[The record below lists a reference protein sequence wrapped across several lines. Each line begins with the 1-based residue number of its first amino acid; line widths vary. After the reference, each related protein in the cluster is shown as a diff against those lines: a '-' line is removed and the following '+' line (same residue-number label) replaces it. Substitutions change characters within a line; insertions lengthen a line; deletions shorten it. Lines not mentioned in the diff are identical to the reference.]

1 MTKEKEL
8 HRYYTGLRSKF
19 TGIIFFIAFVPL
31 MLLGGTTYYYY
42 STTVKEKIG
51 NELKL
56 ITKNRK
62 DTIDLFLNDRANSLS
77 VLAYTHSFDYLG
89 KKENLHNVFQ
99 LSKMICSGFQ
109 DMGII
114 NSDGKQ
120 VAYIGPYHLTGKQ
133 YSSAEW
139 FLEVMKKDVY
149 ISNVFLGFRKV
160 PHFIIAVK
168 RMEDGKPWILRVTL
182 DLNMINHFMSTAL
195 LGKSGGDAYILSRE
209 GTYQISGGDAYIL
222 SREGTYQISG
232 VDDDRI
238 LTKSDFKMPSVFRGI
253 KETEKRQKGKIVLF
267 ASTWLKNNDW
277 LMVIEQDLKHELGPV
292 VRVKNT
298 VLLIFFISSFII
310 IISTILI
317 TRRVF
322 ATLEKIDMEKLQ
334 LSEQLVRSDRL
345 AAIGRLASGI
355 AHEINNPLA
364 VIAEKAGWM
373 GDLLTEEDVKNSPNY
388 SELFKSTQDIKK
400 HVQRGKKVI
409 SRLMGFAR
417 KEDMAYQN
425 VDINSVLDET
435 HDFLNKK
442 AMFQNIALMKE
453 FQPDLPSIVTEG
465 AQLQQV
471 FINIVN
477 NAIDAIHKDGI
488 IRLITKG
495 RNGGVLV
502 SIADTGPGI
511 PEKMQKKIFDPFFTT
526 KPVGKGTGLGLSTSY
541 DIVEKLGGRLTVES
555 KVGKGTIFHI
565 ALPPTCL
572 QETEV

>member
-1 MTKEKEL
+1 MSNENEL
-8 HRYYTGLRSKF
+8 HRHYVRLRPKF
-19 TGIIFFIAFVPL
+19 MFIIFCIAFIPL
-31 MLLGGTTYYYY
+31 ILLGGTTYYYY
-42 STTVKEKIG
+42 SVTVKEKIR
-51 NELKL
+51 NELKSV
-56 ITKNRK
+56 TTNRK
-62 DTIDLFLNDRANSLS
+62 STIDLFLNDRANILS
-77 VLAYTHSFDYLG
+77 VLAYTHSFDYIE
-89 KKENLHNVFQ
+89 KKENLQNVFQ
-99 LSKMICSGFQ
+99 LSKMVCSAFQ

-114 NSDGKQ
+114 NSDGEQ

-139 FLEVMKKDVY
+139 FQEVMKKDVY

-168 RMEDGKPWILRVTL
+168 RMEDGKPWILRVTI
-182 DLNMINHFMSTAL
+182 DINKINRFMSTAL
-195 LGKSGGDAYILSRE
+195 LGKGGGDSYILSRE
-209 GTYQISGGDAYIL
+209 GVYQTGGV
-222 SREGTYQISG
+222 E
-232 VDDDRI
+232 DDRI

-253 KETEKRQKGKIVLF
+253 EETETRQNGKAVLC

-277 LMVIEQDLKHELGPV
+277 LMVIEQDLKHKLGPV
-292 VRVKNT
+292 VHVKNT
-298 VLLIFFISSFII
+298 VLLIFVISSFII
-310 IISTILI
+310 VISTILI
-317 TRRVF
+317 TKRVF
-322 ATLEKIDMEKLQ
+322 VRLEKIDMEKLQ

-345 AAIGRLASGI
+345 AAIGKLASGI

-364 VIAEKAGWM
+364 VISEKAGWM

-417 KEDMAYQN
+417 KEEMAHKN

-442 AMFQNIALMKE
+442 AMFRNIALMKE
-453 FQPDLPSIVTEG
+453 FQPDLPSIVTDG

-477 NAIDAIHKDGI
+477 NAIDAINKDGV
-488 IRLITKG
+488 IRLITKAQD
-495 RNGGVLV
+495 GGVIV
-502 SIADTGPGI
+502 SISDTGPGM
-511 PEKMQKKIFDPFFTT
+511 PEKIKKKIFDPFFTT
-526 KPVGKGTGLGLSTSY
+526 KLVGKGTGLGLSTSY
-541 DIVEKLGGRLTVES
+541 SIVEKLCGRLTVES
-555 KVGKGTIFHI
+555 EVDKGTTFHI
-565 ALPPTCL
+565 KLPPSCI

>member
-8 HRYYTGLRSKF
+8 HRYYIGLRSTF
-19 TGIIFFIAFVPL
+19 MGIIFFIAFIPL

-77 VLAYTHSFDYLG
+77 VLAYTHQFDYIG

-99 LSKMICSGFQ
+99 LSKRICSAFQ

-114 NSDGKQ
+114 NSDGEQ
-120 VAYIGPYHLTGKQ
+120 VAYIGPYQLTGKQ

-139 FLEVMKKDVY
+139 FQEVMKKDVY
-149 ISNVFLGFRKV
+149 ISNVFLGFRNV

-168 RMEDGKPWILRVTL
+168 RIEDGKPWILRVTI
-182 DLNMINHFMSTAL
+182 DINMINHFMSTAL
-195 LGKSGGDAYILSRE
+195 LGKSGGDAYILSLE
-209 GTYQISGGDAYIL
+209 GI
-222 SREGTYQISG
+222 YQISG

-238 LTKSDFKMPSVFRGI
+238 LTKSDFKIPSVFRGVQ
-253 KETEKRQKGKIVLF
+253 ETEKRQKGKAFLF

-277 LMVIEQDLKHELGPV
+277 LMVIEQDLKHELGPMV
-292 VRVKNT
+292 HVKNT
-298 VLLIFFISSFII
+298 VFLIFIISSLII

-322 ATLEKIDMEKLQ
+322 ATLEKIAKEKLQ

-417 KEDMAYQN
+417 KEDIAHKN
-425 VDINSVLDET
+425 VDINSILDET

-442 AMFQNIALMKE
+442 AMFQNIVLMKE
-453 FQPDLPSIVTEG
+453 YQPDLPSIVTDG

-477 NAIDAIHKDGI
+477 NAIDAINKDGV
-488 IRLITKG
+488 IRLITK
-495 RNGGVLV
+495 RQDGGVLV
-502 SIADTGPGI
+502 SIADTGPGMT
-511 PEKMQKKIFDPFFTT
+511 EKIQKKIFDPFFTT

-555 KVGKGTIFHI
+555 EVGKGTIFHI
-565 ALPPTCL
+565 TLPPSCIK
-572 QETEV
+572 ETEV

>member
-1 MTKEKEL
+1 MSNENEL
-8 HRYYTGLRSKF
+8 HRHYVRLRPKF
-19 TGIIFFIAFVPL
+19 MFIIFCIAFIPL
-31 MLLGGTTYYYY
+31 ILLGGTTYYYY
-42 STTVKEKIG
+42 SVTVKEKIR
-51 NELKL
+51 NELKSV
-56 ITKNRK
+56 TTNRK
-62 DTIDLFLNDRANSLS
+62 STIDLFLNDRANILS
-77 VLAYTHSFDYLG
+77 VLAYTHSFDYIE
-89 KKENLHNVFQ
+89 KKENLQNVFQ
-99 LSKMICSGFQ
+99 LSKMVCSAFQ

-114 NSDGKQ
+114 NSDGEQ

-139 FLEVMKKDVY
+139 FQEVMKKDVY

-168 RMEDGKPWILRVTL
+168 RMEDGKPWILRVTI
-182 DLNMINHFMSTAL
+182 DINKINYFMSTAL
-195 LGKSGGDAYILSRE
+195 LGKGGGDSYILSRE
-209 GTYQISGGDAYIL
+209 GVYQTGGV
-222 SREGTYQISG
+222 E
-232 VDDDRI
+232 DDRI

-253 KETEKRQKGKIVLF
+253 EETETRQNGKAVLC

-277 LMVIEQDLKHELGPV
+277 LMVIEQDLKHKLGPV
-292 VRVKNT
+292 VHVKNT
-298 VLLIFFISSFII
+298 VLLIFVISSFII
-310 IISTILI
+310 VISTILI
-317 TRRVF
+317 TKRVF
-322 ATLEKIDMEKLQ
+322 VRLEKIDMEKLQ

-345 AAIGRLASGI
+345 AAIGKLASGI

-364 VIAEKAGWM
+364 VISEKAGWM

-417 KEDMAYQN
+417 KEEMAYKN

-442 AMFQNIALMKE
+442 AMFRNIALMKE
-453 FQPDLPSIVTEG
+453 FQPDLPSIVTDG

-477 NAIDAIHKDGI
+477 NAIDAINKDGV
-488 IRLITKG
+488 IRLITKAQD
-495 RNGGVLV
+495 GGVIV
-502 SIADTGPGI
+502 SISDTGPGM
-511 PEKMQKKIFDPFFTT
+511 PEKIKKKIFDPFFTT
-526 KPVGKGTGLGLSTSY
+526 KLVGKGTGLGLSTSY
-541 DIVEKLGGRLTVES
+541 HIVEKLGGRLTVES
-555 KVGKGTIFHI
+555 EVGKGTIFHI
-565 ALPPTCL
+565 TLPPTCV

>member
-8 HRYYTGLRSKF
+8 HGYYTGLRTKF
-19 TGIIFFIAFVPL
+19 MVIIFFIAFIPL
-31 MLLGGTTYYYY
+31 ILLGGTTYYYY

-77 VLAYTHSFDYLG
+77 VLAYTHRFDYIE

-99 LSKMICSGFQ
+99 LSKMVCSAFQ

-114 NSDGKQ
+114 NSDGEQ
-120 VAYIGPYHLTGKQ
+120 VAYIGPYHLSGKQ

-139 FLEVMKKDVY
+139 FQEVMKKDVY

-168 RMEDGKPWILRVTL
+168 RMEDGKPWILRVTI
-182 DLNMINHFMSTAL
+182 DINKINHFMSTAL
-195 LGKSGGDAYILSRE
+195 LGKGGGDSYILSRE
-209 GTYQISGGDAYIL
+209 GVYQTGGV
-222 SREGTYQISG
+222 E
-232 VDDDRI
+232 DDRI
-238 LTKSDFKMPSVFRGI
+238 LTKSDFKIPSVFRGVE
-253 KETEKRQKGKIVLF
+253 ETEKRREDKAVLC

-292 VRVKNT
+292 VHVKNT
-298 VLLIFFISSFII
+298 VLLIFVISSFII
-310 IISTILI
+310 VISTILI
-317 TRRVF
+317 TKRVF
-322 ATLEKIDMEKLQ
+322 VRLEKIGMEKLH

-345 AAIGRLASGI
+345 AAIGKLASGI

-364 VIAEKAGWM
+364 VISEKAGWI

-388 SELFKSTQDIKK
+388 DELIQSTEDIKK
-400 HVQRGKKVI
+400 HVKRGKKVI

-417 KEDMAYQN
+417 KEGIEYQK

-435 HDFLNKK
+435 YDFLNKK
-442 AMFQNIALMKE
+442 AMFQNIAIMKE
-453 FQPDLPSIVTEG
+453 FQDDLPNIVTDG

-477 NAIDAIHKDGI
+477 NAIDAINKDGM
-488 IRLITKG
+488 IRLITKRQG
-495 RNGGVLV
+495 GGVLIT
-502 SIADTGPGI
+502 IADTGPGM
-511 PEKMQKKIFDPFFTT
+511 PEEVQKKIFDPFFTT
-526 KPVGKGTGLGLSTSY
+526 KQIGKGTGLGLSTSY
-541 DIVEKLGGRLTVES
+541 GIIEKLCGQLTVES
-555 KVGKGTIFHI
+555 EVGNGTTFYIT
-565 ALPPTCL
+565 LPPSCK
-572 QETEV
+572 Q

>member
-1 MTKEKEL
+1 MSNENEL
-8 HRYYTGLRSKF
+8 HRHYVRLRPKF
-19 TGIIFFIAFVPL
+19 MFIIFCIAFIPL
-31 MLLGGTTYYYY
+31 ILLGGTTYYYY
-42 STTVKEKIG
+42 SVTVKEKIR
-51 NELKL
+51 NELKSV
-56 ITKNRK
+56 TTNRK
-62 DTIDLFLNDRANSLS
+62 STIDLFLNDRANILS
-77 VLAYTHSFDYLG
+77 VLAYTHSFDYIE
-89 KKENLHNVFQ
+89 KKENLQNVFQ
-99 LSKMICSGFQ
+99 LSKMVCSAFQ

-114 NSDGKQ
+114 NSDGEQ

-139 FLEVMKKDVY
+139 FQEVMKKDVY

-168 RMEDGKPWILRVTL
+168 RMEDGKPWILRVTI
-182 DLNMINHFMSTAL
+182 DINKINRFMSTAL
-195 LGKSGGDAYILSRE
+195 LGKGGGDSYILSRE
-209 GTYQISGGDAYIL
+209 GVYQTGGV
-222 SREGTYQISG
+222 E
-232 VDDDRI
+232 DDRI

-253 KETEKRQKGKIVLF
+253 EETETRQNGKAVLC

-277 LMVIEQDLKHELGPV
+277 LMVIEQDLKHKLGPV
-292 VRVKNT
+292 VHVKNT
-298 VLLIFFISSFII
+298 VLLIFVISSFII
-310 IISTILI
+310 VISTILI
-317 TRRVF
+317 TKRVF
-322 ATLEKIDMEKLQ
+322 VRLEKIDMEKLQ

-345 AAIGRLASGI
+345 AAIGKLASGI

-364 VIAEKAGWM
+364 VISEKAGWM

-417 KEDMAYQN
+417 KEEMAYKN

-442 AMFQNIALMKE
+442 AMFRNIALMKE
-453 FQPDLPSIVTEG
+453 FQPDLPSIVTDG

-477 NAIDAIHKDGI
+477 NAIDAINKDGV
-488 IRLITKG
+488 IRLITKAQD
-495 RNGGVLV
+495 GGVIV
-502 SIADTGPGI
+502 SISDTGPGM
-511 PEKMQKKIFDPFFTT
+511 PEKIKKKIFDPFFTT
-526 KPVGKGTGLGLSTSY
+526 KLVGKGTGLGLSTSY
-541 DIVEKLGGRLTVES
+541 HIVEKLGGRLTVES
-555 KVGKGTIFHI
+555 EVGKGTIFHI
-565 ALPPTCL
+565 TLPPTCV